1 MSAMNAADSA
11 DVVLTIA
18 EAGELART
26 LLSAWGLAPDHAAAV
41 AETMVRG
48 ERDGCTSHGL
58 YRLLVAANS
67 VERGVVVPDA
77 VPEVTE
83 PASALVRVDGK
94 GGFAQLPFERGM
106 PLLVDKAQRHGIA
119 AMALNNVVHFAA
131 LWPEV
136 EALAEQGLVALAFTP
151 SHAWVA
157 PEGGTKPVF
166 GTNPIAFAWPR
177 PDKSPFVFDFATSAV
192 ARGEIEL
199 HRRAG
204 KPIPADWGYDEEGN
218 PSTDAEAVLA
228 GAMRTFGAHKG
239 SALAAMVELV
249 AGPLIGDMTS
259 AESIAADRERG
270 GSPIGGELILAIDPA
285 GFLGAGVKDHLGR
298 AEAMFEAIEQQ
309 GARLPGTRRLQARA
323 CSEAEGLRISA
334 QLHRDILEV
343 LERGNAMNKS
353 LGRAVLMAGAA
364 NSMILG
370 SVSPS
375 AALAAPAA
383 QVSNSQTADETFE
396 AISSAEF
403 EWRQKQ
409 FAPCE
414 DTPKDTKV
422 ALPDIGPEAQ
432 AARLACGEKIERQ
445 LAAIPQDQLSPA
457 NRVNFAVYKGQI
469 DALLAAQRYR
479 DYEKPFNADTS
490 FWGDL
495 TEWARNPVEDREA
508 ADDYIEMLRGIPRYY
523 DQQIENMRAGLA
535 RDFTA
540 PHITLAGRDKGIE
553 LVAEAKTPEESPFY
567 GPLESL
573 PSNIPAADREMLRA
587 EARKLIAEGV
597 TPAHAKLLTFMRG
610 EYEQGARKT
619 LAAYDLPDGE
629 AYYRSKIREYVTL
642 DKSPQEIHQ
651 IGVSEMARIRSQ
663 MNEVMNEVEFEGDLK
678 AFLHFLRT
686 DPQFY
691 PKTPDELLYRAA
703 WIAKTFDGKADQFFG
718 RMPRQRFAIKPVPDE
733 IAPFYTGG
741 RGGPGIYLVNTYDLP
756 SRPFYSQVALTL
768 HESAPGH
775 AMQMPLAAE
784 NKDLPAF
791 RRDTYLSAYGEGW
804 ALYCEALG
812 EDMGMYETPYDRFGM
827 LSYQA
832 WRASRLVVDTG
843 IHAMGWSRARAQSYL
858 RDNTALSDHE
868 IETEVD
874 RYISWP
880 GQALSYYMGQ
890 LAFVDARARAEKALG
905 EKFDI
910 RAFHDA
916 VLDLGAVPLPV
927 IDQRVDKLIADGGK
941 GPYPE
946 EE

>member
-1 MSAMNAADSA
+1 MSTNE
-11 DVVLTIA
+11 DVALSIA

-26 LLSAWGLAPDHAAAV
+26 VLGAWGLAPDHAAAV

-77 VPEVTE
+77 VPEVSE
-83 PASALVRVDGK
+83 PAPALVRVDGK
-94 GGFAQLPFERGM
+94 GGFAQLPFEQGM
-106 PLLVDKAQRHGIA
+106 PLLVEKAKRYGIA
-119 AMALNNVVHFAA
+119 ALAINNAVHFAA

-151 SHAWVA
+151 SHSWVA

-166 GTNPIAFAWPR
+166 GTNPIAFGWPR
-177 PDKSPFVFDFATSAV
+177 PGKAPFVFDFATSAV

-204 KPIPADWGYDEEGN
+204 KAIPADWGYDAEGN

-259 AESIAADRERG
+259 AESMAADEGRG

-285 GFLGAGVKDHLGR
+285 GFLGVGVEDHLRR
-298 AEAMFEAIEQQ
+298 AETMFETIEGQ
-309 GARLPGTRRLQARA
+309 GARLPGTRRLIARA
-323 CSEAEGLRISA
+323 HSDVHGLRIPA
-334 QLHRDILEV
+334 KLHHDILEV
-343 LERGNAMNKS
+343 LERGNAMRNS
-353 LGRAVLMAGAA
+353 LGRAVLLAGAA
-364 NSMILG
+364 MAATP
-370 SVSPS
+370 SV
-375 AALAAPAA
+375 AMAAPAA
-383 QVSNSQTADETFE
+383 QVAKTETADATFE
-396 AISSAEF
+396 KISTAEF
-403 EWRQKQ
+403 AWRQKQ
-409 FAPCE
+409 TAPCE
-414 DTPKDTKV
+414 DTPKDAKV
-422 ALPDIGPEAQ
+422 QLPDVGPKAQ
-432 AARLACGEKIERQ
+432 AERLACWETVEKQ
-445 LAAIPQDQLSPA
+445 LAAIDQKQLSPA
-457 NRVNFAVYKGQI
+457 SRVNFAVYKGQI
-469 DALLAAQRYR
+469 DALLASQRYR

-490 FWGDL
+490 FWADL
-495 TEWARNPVEDREA
+495 ADWARNPVKDREA
-508 ADDYIEMLRGIPRYY
+508 ADDYIEMLRQIPRYY
-523 DQQIENMRAGLA
+523 DQQIENMRAGLK
-535 RDFTA
+535 RGFTA
-540 PHITLAGRDKGIE
+540 PHVTLEGRDKGIE
-553 LVAEAKTPEESPFY
+553 LVTQAKTVEDSPFY
-567 GPLESL
+567 APLKAL
-573 PSNIPAADREMLRA
+573 PATIPAADREKLQA
-587 EARKLIAEGV
+587 EARKLIVEGV
-597 TPAHAKLLTFMRG
+597 VPAHVKLLAFMRG
-610 EYEQGARKT
+610 EYEKGARKT
-619 LAAYDLPDGE
+619 LAAYDLPDGK
-629 AYYRSKIREYVTL
+629 AYYQSKIAEFVTL
-642 DKSPQEIHQ
+642 DKSAQDIHQ
-651 IGVSEMARIRSQ
+651 IGLSEMARIRSQ
-663 MNEVMNEVEFEGDLK
+663 MAEVMSQVEFKGDLK

-691 PKTPDELLYRAA
+691 PKTPNELLYRAA
-703 WIAKTFDGKADQFFG
+703 WIAKQFDGKADQFFG
-718 RMPRQRFAIKPVPDE
+718 RMPRQRFAIKPVPDDV
-733 IAPFYTGG
+733 APFYTGG
-741 RGGPGIYLVNTYDLP
+741 RGGPGIYLVNTYNLP

-843 IHAMGWSRARAQSYL
+843 IHAMGWSREQAQQYF
-858 RDNTALSDHE
+858 RDNTALSEHE

-890 LAFVDARARAEKALG
+890 LAFVDARRKAEKALG
-905 EKFDI
+905 PKFNI

-916 VLDLGAVPLPV
+916 VLELGGVPLPL
-927 IDQRVDKLIADGGK
+927 IDQRVDQLIKDGGK
-941 GPYPE
+941 GPYPDE
-946 EE
+946 E